1 MRVFFCLVLIITGL
15 TPIFAQ
21 TTDKDTVYVNDDGV
35 QDQITYKSADSIYI
49 DIKNN
54 KVHMY
59 SNARIETPM
68 VKMDAGYI
76 LIDLDKNEVL
86 ATYLIDSL
94 GNKAG
99 QPHFTDGSE
108 EITASS
114 IRYNLDTQKG
124 YIQDVMTKQDENYL
138 YMGVAKR
145 QANEEIHFKQG
156 RFTTCDLEEPHFHFQ
171 LSKAVLVPEKRI
183 VSGPMNLWI
192 KGVPTFLGLPFIIIP
207 QQKDKLTGFIF
218 PRVVPSSQYG
228 FGFQDLGYYL
238 PINDYVQTTFFGTL
252 YSRGS
257 FGIKN
262 QTDYYKQYG
271 FRGSLTLGYEAFNQ
285 GFPTNDVIQNFQ
297 VLWTHS
303 KEQNSNPNWNFSSN
317 VNFNSINNPQLNL
330 DPTYNQYLNNSF
342 NSDIRLDRSFGRLP
356 IRSGMKI
363 STRQSTVTK
372 NIELVSPIANFNMT
386 QVYPFKKLFKSS
398 KGYRQFFT
406 RFGVTY
412 DFEGKNTSTFADTL
426 LQQGR
431 YVDIQNQF
439 KNGISQR
446 VSMKTTIGVLKNT
459 VKINPSL
466 NYSNFYNFQSIE
478 KFMDTAGIVQ
488 SNLVDR
494 ALMSQQLSFNA
505 NLTTVLY
512 SYYRFIGKR
521 QTKLRHVLT
530 PSLGFSYQPNLNP
543 DNTYYN
549 NITNQN
555 VVYSPVERS
564 VYTNYSTRTASLI
577 TFGMNNTLE
586 LKQKS
591 DKDTIT
597 GYKKTKL
604 LDNFS
609 VTGNY
614 DLLKDS
620 MKLSDLNTSL
630 RISPTSFLNFV
641 STGQFSPYDWVDST
655 GAKIKEYAI
664 QNSGRLGRFTTVSF
678 NTNLVITSKKSREKL
693 KDTKEKLDNN
703 WNSDYNYFALHPE
716 HLVSFEIPWKMSIAH
731 VYSVSANQ
739 NINVFNSE
747 RYNQVQTLGLNGDVS
762 FTKRWKL
769 SGNANFD
776 LKTQNFTYTQLNLVR
791 DMHCWTLSFNWTPIA
806 NVKFFSFQM
815 NAKSSLFQ
823 DAKLRFQKPPF
834 FF

>member
-1 MRVFFCLVLIITGL
+1 MRVFFFLVLIITGL
-15 TPIFAQ
+15 TPGFAQ
-21 TTDKDTVYVNDDGV
+21 TTAKDTLYVNDEGV
-35 QDQITYKSADSIYI
+35 EDIITYKSADSIYV

-76 LIDLDKNEVL
+76 LIDLDKNEIL

-99 QPHFTDGSE
+99 QPHFTDGTE
-108 EITASS
+108 DITASS

-145 QANEEIHFKQG
+145 QTNEEIHFKQG

-218 PRVVPSSQYG
+218 PRVVPSSNYG

-238 PINDYVQTTFFGTL
+238 PINDYIQTTFFGTL

-257 FGIKN
+257 FGLKN

-271 FRGSLTLGYEAFNQ
+271 FRGSITLGFESFRS
-285 GFPTNDVIQNFQ
+285 GFPTNNTQNNFQ
-297 VLWTHS
+297 FLWTHTQ
-303 KEQNSNPNWNFSSN
+303 ERNSNPNWNFSSN
-317 VNFNSINNPQLNL
+317 VNFNSINNSQINL

-342 NSDIRLDRSFGRLP
+342 NSDIRLDRTFGRLP
-356 IRSGMKI
+356 IRAGMKM

-372 NIELVSPIANFNMT
+372 NIELISPVANFNMT
-386 QVYPFKKLFKSS
+386 QVYPFRKLFKRSS
-398 KGYRQFFT
+398 GYRQFFT

-431 YVDIQNQF
+431 FVDIQNQF

-446 VSMKTTIGVLKNT
+446 VAMKTTVGILKNM

-466 NYSNFYNFQSIE
+466 NYGNYYNFQTIE
-478 KFMDTAGIVQ
+478 KYLDTNGVAQ
-488 SNLVDR
+488 NRLVNKPM
-494 ALMSQQLSFNA
+494 MSQQLSFNA

-530 PSLGFSYQPNLNP
+530 PSLGYSYQPNLNP
-543 DNTYYN
+543 ENTYIN
-549 NITNQN
+549 SVNQD
-555 VVYSPVERS
+555 VIYSPFERS
-564 VYTNYSTRTASLI
+564 VYTNYSTRTAGLI

-597 GYKKTKL
+597 GFRKIKL

-620 MKLSDLNTSL
+620 MNLSDLNTSL
-630 RISPTSFLNFV
+630 RISPTQFLNFV

-655 GAKIKEYAI
+655 GAKTKEYAI
-664 QNSGRLGRFTTVSF
+664 QSSGRLGRFTTVSF
-678 NTNLVITSKKSREKL
+678 NTNLVLTNRKGRKKLAE
-693 KDTKEKLDNN
+693 TKEKLDES
-703 WNSDYNYFALHPE
+703 WNADYNYFALHPE
-716 HLVSFEIPWKMSIAH
+716 QLVSFDIPWKLTVSH
-731 VYSVSANQ
+731 VYSVTANQ
-739 NINVFNSE
+739 NISVLNNS
-747 RYNQVQTLGLNGDVS
+747 RYNQVQTLGFNGDVS

-769 SGNANFD
+769 SGNANLD
-776 LKTQNFTYTQLNLVR
+776 IKTQQVTYTQLALVR

-806 NVKFFSFQM
+806 QVQFFSFQM
-815 NAKSSLFQ
+815 NAKSTLFQ